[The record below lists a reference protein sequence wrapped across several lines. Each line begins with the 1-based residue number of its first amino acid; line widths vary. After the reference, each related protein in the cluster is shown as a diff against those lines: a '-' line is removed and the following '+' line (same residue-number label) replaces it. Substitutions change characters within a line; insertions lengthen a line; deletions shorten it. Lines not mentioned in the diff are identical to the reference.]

1 MTRVMQTIRV
11 RMSSDGSS
19 KSEPSA
25 SSLLKDLGPV
35 ITGVG
40 TLIFSIVSW
49 RYLHTLDVE
58 HAALEKGKVEAA
70 EAELRQKAAARY
82 FGKDDEKKSGPM
94 ILAGYDEKAFPALHM
109 FLAGDPSDPDYSGMR
124 EYGVKVAGYLFSA
137 GTKETRLSLLHSLTE
152 WGRSPSNGIRRGAYA
167 CLLNVSSDLKPA
179 EADVVVAFLNSRFAV
194 QDGALLEDD
203 QEVGKTVCDLLHP
216 FAWRQL
222 RSVAMN
228 LVLHSSSSNFVVV
241 NQVLGPIDT
250 FAGATPIGADL
261 DLFINDLR
269 GLIGSAAGQIVKTRL
284 QGSLKKATQRQ
295 TAGVKQ

>member
-1 MTRVMQTIRV
+1 
-11 RMSSDGSS
+11 
-19 KSEPSA
+19 
-25 SSLLKDLGPV
+25 
-35 ITGVG
+35 
-40 TLIFSIVSW
+40 
-49 RYLHTLDVE
+49 
-58 HAALEKGKVEAA
+58 
-70 EAELRQKAAARY
+70 
-82 FGKDDEKKSGPM
+82 
-94 ILAGYDEKAFPALHM
+94 
-109 FLAGDPSDPDYSGMR
+109 
-124 EYGVKVAGYLFSA
+124 
-137 GTKETRLSLLHSLTE
+137 
-152 WGRSPSNGIRRGAYA
+152 
-167 CLLNVSSDLKPA
+167 LKPA